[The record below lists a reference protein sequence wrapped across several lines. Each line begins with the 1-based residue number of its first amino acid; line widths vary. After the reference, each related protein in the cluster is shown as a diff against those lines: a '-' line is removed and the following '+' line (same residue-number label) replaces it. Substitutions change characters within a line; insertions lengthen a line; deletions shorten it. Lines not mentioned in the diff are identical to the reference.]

1 MNDNYIIK
9 MQKLCSELD
18 EALAYFIY
26 HFTDDMTKN
35 SPAYKQIREDFINA
49 LCTGS

>member
-1 MNDNYIIK
+1 MIK
-9 MQKLCSELD
+9 MKELRSD
-18 EALAYFIY
+18 LKEDIADFIY